1 MHILTGERNNVRNL
15 LEKESLK
22 TVSRISK
29 CGLVLRTQ
37 YSSHTERGLRKLE
50 MKEIMYLVINNKVKG
65 VEEVSF

>member
-1 MHILTGERNNVRNL
+1 M
-15 LEKESLK
+15 
-22 TVSRISK
+22 SRISK
-29 CGLVLRTQ
+29 RGLVLRTQ